1 MLFMFGPWTLLRDLR
16 NGTEAKNVLMLRADC
31 RSSLWLVGHQQ
42 PSTEEIN
49 EYCGVSC

>member
-16 NGTEAKNVLMLRADC
+16 NGNETRNVMMLRAAC
-31 RSSLWLVGHQQ
+31 RSSLWTVGNQQ
-42 PSTEEIN
+42 PSKEEIN